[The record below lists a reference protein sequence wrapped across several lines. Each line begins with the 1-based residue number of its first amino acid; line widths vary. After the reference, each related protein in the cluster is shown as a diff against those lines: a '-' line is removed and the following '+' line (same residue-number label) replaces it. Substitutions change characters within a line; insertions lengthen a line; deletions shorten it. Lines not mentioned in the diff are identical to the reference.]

1 MSKLNFLDENWT
13 FAIVWWKTDE
23 ILKFD
28 KKDSL
33 GKWPREILCSACIY
47 SNLLRSRLLLQICSF
62 LLLSSSFCAAPNCSL
77 CQLEYLIFW
86 FWFGGGE
93 GGVFVVKVMMSTLV
107 MSRTKQLR
115 MRCFDAPPSLE
126 QIYKVFS
133 NKASTHC
140 SKSLYFVQK
149 SICQFLVY
157 ESKSGILS

>member
-1 MSKLNFLDENWT
+1 MKNWWNIEVWQKLLENGLE
-13 FAIVWWKTDE
+13 K
-23 ILKFD
+23 LC
-28 KKDSL
+28 
-33 GKWPREILCSACIY
+33 CSACMY

-157 ESKSGILS
+157 ESKSGILSLKSTCFGIFQ

>member
-1 MSKLNFLDENWT
+1 MKNWWNIEVWQKLLENGLE
-13 FAIVWWKTDE
+13 K
-23 ILKFD
+23 LC
-28 KKDSL
+28 
-33 GKWPREILCSACIY
+33 CSACMY

-86 FWFGGGE
+86 FWFGGEGE